1 LLPGK
6 KRPFLT
12 AVKEELLRKGD
23 KDSSYAWFA
32 QLKVSSPTHQQ
43 EEMLGTTRQEQ
54 EEKTLLLKLV
64 TKILKEQAE
73 NTVATQSS

>member
-1 LLPGK
+1 M
-6 KRPFLT
+6 KRPCLT

-32 QLKVSSPTHQQ
+32 QLKVSSPIHQQ
-43 EEMLGTTRQEQ
+43 EEMLGTTREEQ

-64 TKILKEQAE
+64 TQNPKELAE
-73 NTVATQSS
+73 NTVARQIS

>member
-1 LLPGK
+1 MGFRTLIIYRTRGKALITLRPCK

-32 QLKVSSPTHQQ
+32 QLKVSPPIHQQ
-43 EEMLGTTRQEQ
+43 EEMLGTTR
-54 EEKTLLLKLV
+54 EE
-64 TKILKEQAE
+64 
-73 NTVATQSS
+73 